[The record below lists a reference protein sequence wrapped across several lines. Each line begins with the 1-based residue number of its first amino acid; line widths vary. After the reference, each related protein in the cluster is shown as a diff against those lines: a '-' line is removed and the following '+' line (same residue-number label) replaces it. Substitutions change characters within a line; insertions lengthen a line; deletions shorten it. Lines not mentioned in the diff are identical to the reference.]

1 MFDNA
6 YRHISMRMNEVN
18 VRFSNLI
25 KLKKIMQV
33 LEHVPDSVKLA
44 VATVP
49 PGLYLFGIPMEHWIL
64 ILSAIASLL
73 VIIEKLPKALD
84 SIHKLTGKF
93 KKWRNGIKHEQ
104 V

>member
-1 MFDNA
+1 
-6 YRHISMRMNEVN
+6 
-18 VRFSNLI
+18 
-25 KLKKIMQV
+25 MQV
-33 LEHVPDSVKLA
+33 LDQIPDSAKIT

-49 PGLYLFGIPMEHWIL
+49 PGLYLFGMPMEHWIL

-84 SIHKLTGKF
+84 SIQKLINRF
-93 KKWRNGIKHEQ
+93 NRWRSGTKQ

>member
-1 MFDNA
+1 
-6 YRHISMRMNEVN
+6 
-18 VRFSNLI
+18 
-25 KLKKIMQV
+25 MQV
-33 LEHVPDSVKLA
+33 LDQIPDSAKLT

-49 PGLYLFGIPMEHWIL
+49 PGLYLFGMPMEHWIL

-84 SIHKLTGKF
+84 SIQKLVNRF
-93 KKWRNGIKHEQ
+93 KRWRSGTKQ

>member
-1 MFDNA
+1 
-6 YRHISMRMNEVN
+6 
-18 VRFSNLI
+18 
-25 KLKKIMQV
+25 MQV
-33 LEHVPDSVKLA
+33 LDQIPDSAKIT

-49 PGLYLFGIPMEHWIL
+49 PGLYLFGMPMEHWIL

-84 SIHKLTGKF
+84 SIQRLINRF
-93 KKWRNGIKHEQ
+93 NRWRSGTKQ